1 MQKCDSINTRN
12 DFFLPFVIEA
22 MKWAFKR
29 LTLSMVNENKCI
41 DAQTREHFISLE
53 IWIGDK
59 TTDSFQCVSMA
70 ISILKIIC
78 VKNM

>member
-1 MQKCDSINTRN
+1 MQKRDSINTRN
-12 DFFLPFVIEA
+12 DFFLSFVIEA

-53 IWIGDK
+53 IWIGD
-59 TTDSFQCVSMA
+59 
-70 ISILKIIC
+70 
-78 VKNM
+78 